1 MSLPDPRL
9 TRRVAASAVPLTIS
23 ATVLAGCRWGPET
36 DTDEVASGTTPPP
49 RDADAELVDR
59 AITAISATATVVA
72 GATATRPALR
82 KPLAGF
88 STLHEAHLR
97 HLEAEPET
105 GAADDDAPRRLPGV
119 LAAERELQDTLIG
132 LADDAGSGRL
142 ARSLASMAAGVAQHL
157 AVVAE
162 AR

>member
-1 MSLPDPRL
+1 M
-9 TRRVAASAVPLTIS
+9 PLTIS

-49 RDADAELVDR
+49 HDADVELVDR
-59 AITAISATATVVA
+59 AINAITATAAVVA
-72 GATATRPALR
+72 GATAARPRLR
-82 KPLAGF
+82 QHLIGF

-97 HLEAEPET
+97 HLEAEPEA
-105 GAADDDAPRRLPGV
+105 GASAGGPRRLSGV
-119 LAAERELQDTLIG
+119 LTAERELQDTLIG
-132 LADDAGSGRL
+132 LAGDAGSGRL